1 MRNPH
6 RTRLIAALAAGAL
19 VVLAASA
26 GTASAS
32 ASPPAPR
39 TSSVAGIP
47 LPKVA
52 IVFSQLNP
60 DGNGVHLRIGDPLGL
75 ASRPLTNPVA
85 GTYVNHAAKSPDG
98 RSVLFE
104 YETPDGHLH
113 GAGRHRQAG
122 RHQDRRLGMPRHAGL

>member
-19 VVLAASA
+19 VVLAAAA

-32 ASPPAPR
+32 ASSPAPVVDR
-39 TSSVAGIP
+39 ATTIP

-60 DGNGVHLRIGDPLGL
+60 TEM
-75 ASRPLTNPVA
+75 ASTCGSA
-85 GTYVNHAAKSPDG
+85 T
-98 RSVLFE
+98 RS
-104 YETPDGHLH
+104 
-113 GAGRHRQAG
+113 A
-122 RHQDRRLGMPRHAGL
+122 